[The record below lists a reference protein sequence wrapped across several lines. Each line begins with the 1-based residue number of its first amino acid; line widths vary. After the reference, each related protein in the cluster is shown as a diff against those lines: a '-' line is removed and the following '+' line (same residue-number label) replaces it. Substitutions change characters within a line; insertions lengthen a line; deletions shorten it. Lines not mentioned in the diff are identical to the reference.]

1 MNDITT
7 RADID
12 ALLRAFYARAMT
24 DAHIGYLF
32 TEVAQLDLEAHLPRI
47 GDFWEQ
53 VLLQRPVY
61 VGNPMAV
68 HVHLHGASPLQA
80 THFQRWF
87 ELWADAVDASFAGP
101 IASEAKRRAAIIA
114 ESMQARLGIVSTEEG
129 LGEAYRRALGLR
141 GVR

>member
-1 MNDITT
+1 MDDIQT

-32 TEVAQLDLEAHLPRI
+32 TDVAQLDLETHLPRI

-68 HVHLHGASPLQA
+68 HVHLHGASPLEA
-80 THFQRWF
+80 SHFQRWF
-87 ELWADAVDASFAGP
+87 ELWAEAVDASYAGP
-101 IASEAKRRAAIIA
+101 TASEAKRRAAIIA
-114 ESMQARLGIVSTEEG
+114 ESMQARLGITTRLEHASA
-129 LGEAYRRALGLR
+129 AYLRALGSR
-141 GVR
+141 G